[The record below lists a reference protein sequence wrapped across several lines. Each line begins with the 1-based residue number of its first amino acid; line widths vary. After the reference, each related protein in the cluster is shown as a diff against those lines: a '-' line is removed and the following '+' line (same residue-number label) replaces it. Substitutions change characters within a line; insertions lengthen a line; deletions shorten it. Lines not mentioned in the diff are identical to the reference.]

1 MNNPEEIAEHNKLWY
16 LKVYESLMSRA
27 LLRGLDKTKLDY
39 YTELHHII
47 PRCLWPEGKNRKSNQ
62 CLLTAREHIIAHM
75 LLARIYPDNV
85 KLAIAVTAMLIGKNN
100 LNEDR
105 NSAVKTFSTRLIA
118 QFREAATKLKIGQK
132 RTDEQKERMSKSA
145 KIRAEKYQLGKSLP
159 DSTKR
164 KMRESKLKNLE
175 KEDSNTRKEK
185 YGWAKG
191 NKQSKEWVEKRVSQL
206 KGRKGHK
213 DTKETLEKKRQSTI
227 NRLKN
232 NPGKYG
238 MIIKDPEGRVFYSRA
253 ECARFYKVS
262 SETVKRW
269 IENHPEKGFKLL

>member
-100 LNEDR
+100 PNEDR

-253 ECARFYKVS
+253 GARFYKVS